1 MYFKEINIQSDF
13 NGSIK
18 SSIQVKDTNETLD
31 LNGQEEIVLL
41 SWQMTLQKAGHEASF
56 NLIFN
61 GRYFNGVRI
70 DQPILSQDNPTSI
83 SSIVILS
90 DPRNFID
97 KSLLSHDII
106 LVLDVASKLTLSSSL
121 ANLAK
126 FETLFAESAQN
137 LYTQYSLDTNNAF
150 WDSYMKDYQLPSLFN
165 QKPTGISHPL
175 FKLHIETKWNQ
186 VDIQNGSFE
195 LLVQAAMLIT
205 IKTFTGQDDVAF
217 ATFCKSLHLNYPVPL
232 RLEYSS
238 KWTVAELLEYLRK
251 DNDIKQQVM
260 PIGTLSDLQSILEHL
275 PVLLIYN
282 STAPDSTIWD
292 TYNDWLIC
300 FEVSPLF
307 SKSDTRN
314 QLQVSIHY
322 QSNKFT
328 ALECNQIGQYFDSVL
343 KTLTECI
350 ISNNSNKRLN
360 EYDFTP
366 LQERELLIQFG
377 TGPVKEIPF
386 TCAHHAFEKM
396 GLQVGEFVGVLT
408 TRSIEMVIGFLAV
421 L

>member
-1 MYFKEINIQSDF
+1 MYFKEVNIQSDF

-31 LNGQEEIVLL
+31 LNGQEKIVLL

-126 FETLFAESAQN
+126 FETLFVESAQN

-175 FKLHIETKWNQ
+175 FKLRIETKWNKF
-186 VDIQNGSFE
+186 DIQNGSFE

-217 ATFCKSLHLNYPVPL
+217 ATFC
-232 RLEYSS
+232 S
-238 KWTVAELLEYLRK
+238 KWTVAELLEYLRR

-275 PVLLIYN
+275 P
-282 STAPDSTIWD
+282 
-292 TYNDWLIC
+292 
-300 FEVSPLF
+300 
-307 SKSDTRN
+307 
-314 QLQVSIHY
+314 
-322 QSNKFT
+322 
-328 ALECNQIGQYFDSVL
+328 
-343 KTLTECI
+343 
-350 ISNNSNKRLN
+350 
-360 EYDFTP
+360 
-366 LQERELLIQFG
+366 
-377 TGPVKEIPF
+377 
-386 TCAHHAFEKM
+386 
-396 GLQVGEFVGVLT
+396 
-408 TRSIEMVIGFLAV
+408 
-421 L
+421 